1 MNENLNKIKEII
13 NKSSEYEK
21 LYLLGYLQ
29 GQLKD
34 LFSEQKIKPF
44 KVKFTSREWW
54 ILIIVLKL

>member
-44 KVKFTSREWW
+44 KVKFTSRE
-54 ILIIVLKL
+54 